1 MTTES
6 KQDTRRGA
14 SPLLGAATAGL
25 VLVVLLVVLAGLL
38 DGSAG
43 ALGAAAGGVL
53 ALAVFATGTAVVQTV
68 AQVMPAAS
76 LLVAL
81 MTYILQVVLMGAVA
95 VALSGSGLVGE
106 DLSRGW
112 FAGAIIAVTATW
124 MVAQV
129 WLVGRQ
135 RIPVYD
141 LSAGARPGG
150 ER

>member
-25 VLVVLLVVLAGLL
+25 VLVVVVVVLAGLV
-38 DGSAG
+38 DGRQG

-53 ALAVFATGTAVVQTV
+53 ALAVFATGTAVVQT
-68 AQVMPAAS
+68 AARVMPTAS

-81 MTYILQVVLMGAVA
+81 LTYTLQVVLMGAVA
-95 VALSGSGLVGE
+95 VALSRSGIVG
-106 DLSRGW
+106 DGPSRGW
-112 FAGAIIAVTATW
+112 FAGAVIAVTVTW
-124 MVAQV
+124 MVVQV
-129 WLVGRQ
+129 WIVGRQ

>member
-6 KQDTRRGA
+6 KQDTPRGA

-25 VLVVLLVVLAGLL
+25 VLVVLLVLLAGLV
-38 DGSAG
+38 DGGAG
-43 ALGAAAGGVL
+43 ALGAAAGGGL
-53 ALAVFATGTAVVQTV
+53 ALAVFATGTVVVQTV
-68 AQVMPAAS
+68 AQVMPTAS

-81 MTYILQVVLMGAVA
+81 MTYTLQVVLMGAVA
-95 VALSGSGLVGE
+95 VALSRSGLVGDE
-106 DLSRGW
+106 LSRGW
-112 FAGAIIAVTATW
+112 FAGAVIGVTVAW
-124 MVAQV
+124 MVVQV

-141 LSAGARPGG
+141 LSTGGQPGG